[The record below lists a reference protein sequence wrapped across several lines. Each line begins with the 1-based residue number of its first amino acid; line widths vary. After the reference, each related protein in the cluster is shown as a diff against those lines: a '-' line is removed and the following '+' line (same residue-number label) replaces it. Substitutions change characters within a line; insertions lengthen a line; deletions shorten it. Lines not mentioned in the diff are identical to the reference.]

1 MDWIEIIHLRA
12 YSREDSDAA
21 AAAFNELTSPEGKN
35 GLEEVI
41 LLRNADIDTDM
52 AIFISWQGAVP
63 ANGKSRLGVQ
73 LSAAFSEYGRI
84 YHSVWSYETRLE
96 VISKLRIRSESK
108 AASRLWEGQS
118 RHRRDYKASE
128 GVMK

>member
-12 YSREDSDAA
+12 YSRGDSDAA

-35 GLEEVI
+35 GLKEVI

-52 AIFISWQGAVP
+52 AIFISWQGTVP

-73 LSAAFSEYGRI
+73 LSAAFSEYGQI

-96 VISKLRIRSESK
+96 IISKPRIRSENQ
-108 AASRLWEGQS
+108 ASS
-118 RHRRDYKASE
+118 HRKDNPASE
-128 GVMK
+128 GVLR